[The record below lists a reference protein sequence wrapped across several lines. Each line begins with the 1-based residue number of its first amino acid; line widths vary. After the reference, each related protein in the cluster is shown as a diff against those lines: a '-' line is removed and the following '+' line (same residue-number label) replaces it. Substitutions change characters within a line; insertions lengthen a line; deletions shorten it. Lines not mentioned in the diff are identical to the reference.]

1 MPFDPNYKHI
11 VSSEEYYGDMY
22 DFGGDYDSMPED
34 MEDECPEWIQE
45 QLDEA
50 KKPNPRRI

>member
-11 VSSEEYYGDMY
+11 VSSEEYYEDMY
-22 DFGGDYDSMPED
+22 DFGGDYDYMPED

-45 QLDEA
+45 QLDEEM
-50 KKPNPRRI
+50 PF